1 MNTIAFSIYIF
12 YFNQLKLYA
21 ADSGSE
27 NRQFQIAPPPFF
39 SLCVEKKGGGG
50 LAIFPFVDKI
60 SLLLGT
66 ITFHNTSVVFKTDPS
81 SCKPRT
87 TVVH

>member
-27 NRQFQIAPPPFF
+27 NRQFQIAPFF
-39 SLCVEKKGGGG
+39 SLCVKKKGGASYIPACG
-50 LAIFPFVDKI
+50 
-60 SLLLGT
+60 
-66 ITFHNTSVVFKTDPS
+66 
-81 SCKPRT
+81 
-87 TVVH
+87 